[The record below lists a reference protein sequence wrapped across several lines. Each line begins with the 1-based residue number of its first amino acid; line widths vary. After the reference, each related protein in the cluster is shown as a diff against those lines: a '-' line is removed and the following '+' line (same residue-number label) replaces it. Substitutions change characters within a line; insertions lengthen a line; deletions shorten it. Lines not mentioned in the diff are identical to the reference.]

1 MEFFHSVHLDREKCM
16 GCINCIK
23 RCPTEAIRVRD
34 KKAHIITE
42 RCIDCGECIRIC
54 PHHAK
59 GAEYDSLDRTLH
71 TYDYTVALPAPTLY
85 GQFNNLENAD
95 LVLTALL
102 ALGFDQVYE
111 VSRAAELVSHETAEY
126 MKRPDIPKPVISS
139 ACPAVTRL
147 IRVKFPSL
155 IPNVLPLN
163 APVEVAARLARREAM
178 AKTGLPAEKIGTVF
192 ISPCP
197 AKVTASRMPLGL
209 ASSEISAVVGIDEIY
224 PKLLPL
230 MKLHKAEPKPL
241 SSSGQMG
248 VGWALSSGEAEA
260 IHLNN
265 YLAADGIENV
275 MGVLEDLE
283 DEKFE
288 TLDFIELNAC
298 NAGCVGG
305 VLNIENPYV
314 ARSKLKQLKKQLP
327 TQYPCGVVSQDIVQ
341 WDAPLEYQP
350 VLSLDGDFTVAM
362 AKLQEIEELTAR
374 LPGLDCGSC
383 GSPTCASL
391 AEDVVQGFAKLDAC
405 IYIYRE
411 SMTSILEDQK
421 ERDT

>member
-1 MEFFHSVHLDREKCM
+1 MEFFHSVHLDRDKCM

-34 KKAHIITE
+34 KKARIITA

-59 GAEYDSLDRTLH
+59 RAEYDSLSLALSQ
-71 TYDYTVALPAPTLY
+71 YDYTIALPAPALY
-85 GQFNNLENAD
+85 GQFNNLENPD

-102 ALGFDQVYE
+102 GLGFDQVFE
-111 VSRAAELVSHETAEY
+111 VSRAAELVSQQTAEY
-126 MKRPDIPKPVISS
+126 MARTDIVRPVISS

-163 APVEVAARLARREAM
+163 APVEVAARLARLEAM
-178 AKTGLPAEKIGTVF
+178 TKTGLPAEKIGTVF
-192 ISPCP
+192 LSPCP
-197 AKVTASRMPLGL
+197 AKVTASRMPLGT
-209 ASSEISAVVGIDEIY
+209 AHSEISAAVAISDVY
-224 PKLLPL
+224 PKLLQQ
-230 MKLHKAEPKPL
+230 MKLHKKDPQPL

-260 IHLNN
+260 IQLNN

-283 DEKFE
+283 DEKFG

-314 ARSKLKQLKKQLP
+314 ARAKLKQLKKQLP
-327 TQYPCGVVSQDIVQ
+327 SQYPHDAVSKAITQ
-341 WDAPLEYQP
+341 WDVPLEYQP
-350 VLSLDGDFTVAM
+350 VLSLDENFTVAM
-362 AKLQEIEELTAR
+362 AKMQECEEIASQ

-383 GSPTCASL
+383 GAPTCVAM
-391 AEDVVQGFAKLDAC
+391 AEDVVQGYVNLDSC
-405 IYIYRE
+405 IYIYRDKME
-411 SMTSILEDQK
+411 QNKED
-421 ERDT
+421 TV